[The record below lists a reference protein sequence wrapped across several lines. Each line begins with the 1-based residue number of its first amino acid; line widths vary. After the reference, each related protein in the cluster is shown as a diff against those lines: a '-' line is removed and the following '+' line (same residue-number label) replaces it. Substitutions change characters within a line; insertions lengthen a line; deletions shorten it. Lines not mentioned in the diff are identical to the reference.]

1 MRRRRT
7 LPPPALLEIDEQTFW
22 EKYRPVVDPDEGR
35 PFRGPGSINNLA
47 ATTLWT
53 VVDTDESE
61 TLYAL
66 PGSHAVNRLGYVVTE
81 RPWPHRSV
89 VAVYSNGVAIH
100 NERQEEQPAM

>member
-7 LPPPALLEIDEQTFW
+7 LPPPALLEIDELTFW
-22 EKYRPVVDPDEGR
+22 EKYRPVADPAEGQVI
-35 PFRGPGSINNLA
+35 RGLGSIGNLA

-53 VVDTDESE
+53 VVDTGESE

-66 PGSHAVNRLGYVVTE
+66 PGSHVVNRLGYVVTE

-89 VAVYSNGVAIH
+89 VAIYSGGVTRKAG
-100 NERQEEQPAM
+100 QEAPTV

>member
-1 MRRRRT
+1 MRRRRK

-22 EKYRPVVDPDEGR
+22 EKYRPVVDPAEGQAI
-35 PFRGPGSINNLA
+35 RGPGSIGNLA

-53 VVDTDESE
+53 VVDTGKSE

-66 PGSHAVNRLGYVVTE
+66 PGIHAVNRLGYVVTE

-89 VAVYSNGVAIH
+89 VAVYSNGVATR
-100 NERQEEQPAM
+100 NERQEELPTM

>member
-1 MRRRRT
+1 MRRQRT

-22 EKYRPVVDPDEGR
+22 EKYRPVVDPAEGQAIR
-35 PFRGPGSINNLA
+35 APGSIGNLA

-53 VVDTDESE
+53 VVDTGESE

-81 RPWPHRSV
+81 RPWPHKSV
-89 VAVYSNGVAIH
+89 VAIYSNGVATR
-100 NERQEEQPAM
+100 NERQEAQLVM

>member
-1 MRRRRT
+1 MSRRRH

-22 EKYRPVVDPDEGR
+22 EKYRPIVEPTEEQAIRDPEQVA
-35 PFRGPGSINNLA
+35 NLM

-53 VVDTDESE
+53 VVDTGESE

-66 PGSHAVNRLGYVVTE
+66 PGCHVVNRLGYAVTE

-89 VAVYSNGVAIH
+89 VAVYSQGVAQG
-100 NERQEEQPAM
+100 ERQDGRGT

>member
-1 MRRRRT
+1 MRRQRT

-22 EKYRPVVDPDEGR
+22 EKYRPIVDPTEGQVIR
-35 PFRGPGSINNLA
+35 DPGTIPNLA

-53 VVDTDESE
+53 VVDTGESE

-66 PGSHAVNRLGYVVTE
+66 PGSHVVNRLGYVVTE

-89 VAVYSNGVAIH
+89 VAVYSNGVATR
-100 NERQEEQPAM
+100 NERQEEQSAM